1 MSSTKE
7 EKVFEEEKTK
17 IEKLKS
23 KQKEKDTR
31 VKTEDVTKTKGL
43 TFDDF
48 DLPSDL
54 QLAIYDMGYES
65 PSPIQEET
73 IPLVLEGK

>member
-7 EKVFEEEKTK
+7 DQVYEEEKRK
-17 IEKLKS
+17 IDNLKS
-23 KQKEKDTR
+23 KQNEKDTR

-48 DLPSDL
+48 NLPTDL
-54 QLAIYDMGYES
+54 QLAIYDMGFES

-73 IPLVLEGK
+73 IPLILEGK